1 MAKYRY
7 PAVFTPE
14 EEGRYSVSFP
24 DIDGCY
30 TCGDNLED
38 AIMMAEDVLA
48 YCLHDEEDVSGEI
61 PKASKAEEVVLRKRE
76 FVKYI
81 TCDTICYKRMHEKA
95 LVL

>member
-7 PAVFTPE
+7 PAIFTPE
-14 EEGRYSVSFP
+14 EKGRYSVNFP

-48 YCLHDEEDVSGEI
+48 FCLYDEEEAGSKI
-61 PKASKAEEVVLRKRE
+61 PRASRAEEVVLGKRE

-81 TCDTICYKRMHEKA
+81 SCDTIWYKKMHEKVMA
-95 LVL
+95 L